1 MPGGVVFGQRDAH
14 SASFGSRSS
23 LTAAVCAEVTLLVG
37 ALGAGSPVSGALAAI
52 AAFAAAAAARSGRC
66 CGAASTVLV
75 AIGREAGGRAAT
87 ASRLLA
93 GFWSGNSGVDDDD
106 ELNINTPTP
115 CQIGKRPPAA
125 PKPKRESAGHQG
137 VAGGGYLWS
146 HELPWGFCGG
156 FGGGS
161 GGGGG
166 ARLYHTN
173 KPHRPNEAGFRS
185 NVPFSRTG
193 MRLLNGLGSTRH
205 GI

>member
-1 MPGGVVFGQRDAH
+1 MTSSRAKMPGGVVFGQRDAH
-14 SASFGSRSS
+14 SVSFGSRSS

-146 HELPWGFCGG
+146 HAALSCRGG
-156 FGGGS
+156 FVGDLA
-161 GGGGG
+161 G
-166 ARLYHTN
+166 ARWSAPCH
-173 KPHRPNEAGFRS
+173 
-185 NVPFSRTG
+185 G
-193 MRLLNGLGSTRH
+193 MGNCELSEHKQALLLWLEERGLLACR
-205 GI
+205 IN